1 MYHREKANTVYVCVN
16 MHIPMY
22 VYMCMCNLKNQ
33 GNKDPNHG
41 QRHEY
46 TIHQKSKKKKID
58 LKYTEKNNPTSLLV
72 RQMQH
77 KATLSCF
84 SYQKF

>member
-46 TIHQKSKKKKID
+46 TIHQKSKKKK
-58 LKYTEKNNPTSLLV
+58 K
-72 RQMQH
+72 
-77 KATLSCF
+77 
-84 SYQKF
+84 